1 MSVVLVTG
9 SSTGIGLATALHF
22 GRLGDGVYAGVRNI
36 ATASELTKA
45 IAAEKLPV
53 HPIALDVDDQGSVS
67 RAVGEVIA
75 RAGRIDV
82 LVNNAGIGGGGP
94 VEDVPVDWVKS
105 LFETNYLGAIRMI
118 QAVLPGM
125 RERRSGAIVNVS
137 SIAGRLAIA
146 GHGHYS
152 AVKHALEAISEALA
166 QEVQAFGIRV
176 AIVEPGVVVT
186 PIFTKAKRFAD
197 PASPYAVHVHR
208 LLLFYQM
215 QMKTPSQ
222 PADVARVIH
231 EAVTAK
237 EPKLRYLVGDDA
249 ERLVA
254 GRTFKQAFQQRAEV
268 EARAAGKN
276 RKPAAV
282 GNLRNGYPRQACVFA
297 GGAELVRIE
306 NIDQVMGNAA
316 ALGQRQLGGADI
328 KVAIH
333 LQGVAVD
340 DFAVELFRDPK

>member
-1 MSVVLVTG
+1 MPL
-9 SSTGIGLATALHF
+9 
-22 GRLGDGVYAGVRNI
+22 
-36 ATASELTKA
+36 
-45 IAAEKLPV
+45 
-53 HPIALDVDDQGSVS
+53 
-67 RAVGEVIA
+67 
-75 RAGRIDV
+75 
-82 LVNNAGIGGGGP
+82 
-94 VEDVPVDWVKS
+94 DWVKS

-222 PADVARVIH
+222 PADVARGH
-231 EAVTAK
+231 PRGGDDE

-249 ERLVA
+249 GAA
-254 GRTFKQAFQQRAEV
+254 GR
-268 EARAAGKN
+268 G
-276 RKPAAV
+276 PA
-282 GNLRNGYPRQACVFA
+282 QS
-297 GGAELVRIE
+297 
-306 NIDQVMGNAA
+306 
-316 ALGQRQLGGADI
+316 
-328 KVAIH
+328 
-333 LQGVAVD
+333 
-340 DFAVELFRDPK
+340 

>member
-9 SSTGIGLATALHF
+9 SSSGIGLATALHF
-22 GRLGDGVYAGVRNI
+22 GRLGDEVYAGVRNLST
-36 ATASELTKA
+36 ATELAAA
-45 IAAEKLPV
+45 IEAEKLAIR
-53 HPIALDVDDQGSVS
+53 PITLDVDDPASVT
-67 RAVGEVIA
+67 RTVGEVLA
-75 RAGRIDV
+75 RSGRVDV

-94 VEDVPVDWVKS
+94 IEDVPVDWVKS

-118 QAVLPGM
+118 QAILPGM
-125 RERRSGAIVNVS
+125 RARRSGAIVNVS

-152 AVKHALEAISEALA
+152 AVKHALEAVSEALA
-166 QEVQAFGIRV
+166 QEVHAFGIRV
-176 AIVEPGVVVT
+176 ALVEPGVVVT

-197 PASPYAVHVHR
+197 PGSPYAVHVHR

-237 EPKLRYLVGDDA
+237 EPRLRYLVGDDA

-254 GRTFKQAFQQRAEV
+254 GRQRLTARSTWR
-268 EARAAGKN
+268 RAASCPTRSTSTSCGRGMDFSGKASS
-276 RKPAAV
+276 RSRWEE
-282 GNLRNGYPRQACVFA
+282 LR
-297 GGAELVRIE
+297 
-306 NIDQVMGNAA
+306 
-316 ALGQRQLGGADI
+316 
-328 KVAIH
+328 
-333 LQGVAVD
+333 
-340 DFAVELFRDPK
+340 

>member
-9 SSTGIGLATALHF
+9 SSSGIGLATAVHF
-22 GRLGDGVYAGVRNI
+22 ARLGDDVYAGIRKP
-36 ATASELTKA
+36 ATATDLARA
-45 IAAEKLPV
+45 IEAEKLPIR
-53 HPIALDVDDQGSVS
+53 PIAIDVDDAASVT
-67 RAVGEVIA
+67 RGVGEVLA

-94 VEDVPVDWVKS
+94 IEDVSIDWVKS

-231 EAVTAK
+231 EAATTK

-254 GRTFKQAFQQRAEV
+254 GRQRLTDEEYVATGRLMPDAEY
-268 EARAAGKN
+268 
-276 RKPAAV
+276 
-282 GNLRNGYPRQACVFA
+282 LDLMRQRYGF
-297 GGAELVRIE
+297 EW
-306 NIDQVMGNAA
+306 
-316 ALGQRQLGGADI
+316 
-328 KVAIH
+328 
-333 LQGVAVD
+333 
-340 DFAVELFRDPK
+340 